1 MLADGVY
8 EEDQVLVDEEDP
20 FTPRDF
26 GKLRMGLHT
35 MDNVLASINTY
46 KRVNPKY
53 GSKTTILNAINQRDY
68 NTIRE
73 ISKYFY
79 ESSGIYKEICDYA
92 AYLFK
97 YDWYVTCYADDL
109 ENEKEEKILKEFSK
123 ALLYL
128 DRSDIKKLCGDIAL
142 QIMVE
147 GAYYGIMMDFGDRFG
162 MQALPPSYCRVRFYS
177 ATSPIVELSLR
188 FFDTYFTT
196 PQQRM
201 KVLKLFPED
210 IQKAYI
216 LYRQNKLK
224 GDYPGEYTEWVALDP
239 GSTVKISLGGSVGG
253 EMPPFAATIPSII
266 DLDEAQALDR
276 EKTLQQLVKILVQ
289 KLPLDKNGD
298 LIFDVDEAKDIHNN
312 AVAMLKRANG
322 IDVLTT
328 FADIE
333 KIDTR
338 DTNSNVSKD
347 DLEKVERTVYN
358 NAGVSKNLFNADGN
372 LAVATSIL
380 VKQSSLRQMLYQFGG
395 LLNKALTK
403 FNKKNRWEFR
413 AMFLETTEHN
423 FRDISKAFKEQVT
436 LGYQKMLPSIAMGQS
451 QSDVLATIL
460 FENEV
465 LHLADIMQPPQS
477 SNTLSAKSQDKTNQ
491 SSTTKNQNNQTNSS
505 TGEAGRPEKPDTE
518 KSDKTIQNAE
528 SAS

>member
-1 MLADGVY
+1 MLSDGVY
-8 EEDQVLVDEEDP
+8 QESEVVEEEENP
-20 FTPRDF
+20 FEPRDF
-26 GKLRMGLHT
+26 GKLRLGLQT
-35 MDNVLASINTY
+35 MNNVVANLGTY
-46 KRVNPKY
+46 KQVNSNY
-53 GSKTTILNAINQRDY
+53 GSKNFILNAMNEHDY
-68 NTIRE
+68 ATIRE
-73 ISKYFY
+73 VSKYFY
-79 ESSGIYKEICDYA
+79 ENSGIYKEICDYA

-97 YDWYVTCYADDL
+97 YDWYVTCYVDDL
-109 ENEKEEKILKEFSK
+109 DGEKEEKILKEYSK

-147 GAYYGIMMDFGDRFG
+147 GAYYGILTDFGDRFG
-162 MQALPPSYCRVRFYS
+162 MQPLPPSYCRVRFYS
-177 ATSPIVELSLR
+177 ATSPIVELNLR
-188 FFDTYFTT
+188 FFDVYFTN
-196 PQQRM
+196 PQQRI
-201 KVLKLFPED
+201 KILALFPED
-210 IQKAYI
+210 IQKAYV
-216 LYRQNKLK
+216 LYQKNKLRSEI
-224 GDYPGEYTEWVALDP
+224 PGMYTEWVALDP

-312 AVAMLKRANG
+312 AVAMLKRAKG

-338 DTNSNVSKD
+338 DNNSNVSKD

-358 NAGVSKNLFNADGN
+358 NAGASKNIFNAEGN

-380 VKQSSLRQMLYQFGG
+380 VKQSSLRQLLYQFGS
-395 LLNKALTK
+395 LLNRALMK

-413 AMFLETTEHN
+413 GMFLETTEHN
-423 FRDISKAFKEQVT
+423 YRDISKAFKEQVT

-460 FENEV
+460 FENGV

-477 SNTLSAKSQDKTNQ
+477 SNTLSAKSQDKNNQ
-491 SSTTKNQNNQTNSS
+491 SSTSKNQNNQTNSS
-505 TGEAGRPEKPDTE
+505 AGEAGRPAKEDAQ
-518 KSDKTIQNAE
+518 KSDKTIQNQE